1 MVTAGRLVRVI
12 FRVESDLAPEALALG
27 KGRLSCCCLVLFLH
41 FAFFLLN
48 LFFLHLAVFVCG
60 YRRNS
65 SLDVPAKRE
74 VIFSGG
80 GISNEQAVTNNC
92 YMGVVF
98 TKMPLIA

>member
-1 MVTAGRLVRVI
+1 
-12 FRVESDLAPEALALG
+12 
-27 KGRLSCCCLVLFLH
+27 
-41 FAFFLLN
+41 
-48 LFFLHLAVFVCG
+48 LAVFVCG